1 MAAPSSEDFG
11 AQSFHDLDISAP
23 APQGGTPALRF
34 ESKAV
39 EPGGGGAT
47 GSNGASPELL
57 VTVSSPTK
65 VGEGISAYFT
75 YEVVT
80 KTSLPQFL
88 SLIHI

>member
-39 EPGGGGAT
+39 EPGGGG
-47 GSNGASPELL
+47 GEVLL
-57 VTVSSPTK
+57 HLYTLGRDKMLQRLHAALGLFGGGLYHT
-65 VGEGISAYFT
+65 AL
-75 YEVVT
+75 EV
-80 KTSLPQFL
+80 
-88 SLIHI
+88 